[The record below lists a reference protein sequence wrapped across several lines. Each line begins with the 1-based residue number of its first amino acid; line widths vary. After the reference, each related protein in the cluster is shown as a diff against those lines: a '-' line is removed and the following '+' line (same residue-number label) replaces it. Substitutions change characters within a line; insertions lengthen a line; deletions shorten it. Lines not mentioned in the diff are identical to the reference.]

1 MKNINSIIK
10 KNSVPKK
17 PCMFIPSRAFKNF
30 SNNIDNN
37 IDSIIENK
45 LEEFANNPNLD
56 SDYYSDSYR
65 VLKNN
70 TSSHRKAFIV
80 EYMFTYDEPVTKATD
95 EIMDGTS
102 LSIYKAI
109 TEKDTWSA
117 DSVEQAILYTYQ
129 NFGKSYNFNQKY
141 GNKKNIKFSRVMDV
155 YVQLHCSYIP
165 ESYSNRDSTWN
176 QQFREFYET
185 ALENNL
191 NKEKE

>member
-17 PCMFIPSRAFKNF
+17 PCMFIPSRISKKF
-30 SNNIDNN
+30 SINIDNN

-70 TSSHRKAFIV
+70 ISSHRKAFIV
-80 EYMFTYDEPVTKATD
+80 EYMFTYDE
-95 EIMDGTS
+95 IMDGTS
-102 LSIYKAI
+102 LLTHKATI
-109 TEKDTWSA
+109 EKDTWSA
-117 DSVEQAILYTYQ
+117 DSVEQAILFTYK

-141 GNKKNIKFSRVMDV
+141 GNKKNIKFSCVFDV
-155 YVQLHCSYIP
+155 YAQLHHSYIP

-176 QQFREFYET
+176 YQFREFYET
-185 ALENNL
+185 TLKNNL

>member
-17 PCMFIPSRAFKNF
+17 PCMFIPSRASKNF

-80 EYMFTYDEPVTKATD
+80 EYMFTYDEV
-95 EIMDGTS
+95 MDGTS
-102 LSIYKAI
+102 LSIHKAI
-109 TEKDTWSA
+109 IEKDTWSA

-141 GNKKNIKFSRVMDV
+141 GNKKNIKFSRVMNV

-176 QQFREFYET
+176 QQFRET
-185 ALENNL
+185 SL
-191 NKEKE
+191 NSESCEKE

>member
-17 PCMFIPSRAFKNF
+17 PCMFIPSRTSKKI
-30 SNNIDNN
+30 SVNIDNN

-70 TSSHRKAFIV
+70 ISSHRKAFIV
-80 EYMFTYDEPVTKATD
+80 EYVFTYDEV
-95 EIMDGTS
+95 MDGTS
-102 LSIYKAI
+102 LLTHKAI
-109 TEKDTWSA
+109 MEKDVWSA

-129 NFGKSYNFNQKY
+129 NFGKSYRFNQKY
-141 GNKKNIKFSRVMDV
+141 GSKKNITFCRIFDV
-155 YVQLHCSYIP
+155 YVKLHYSYIP
-165 ESYSNRDSTWN
+165 ECYTNRYSTWN
-176 QQFREFYET
+176 QQFCET
-185 ALENNL
+185 SLNL
-191 NKEKE
+191 TVP